1 MNKDYVMPI
10 IGLCIVSIFAIYG
23 TITLFQLN
31 SSVDFSIL
39 HNQIMTNQTFVD
51 EMDCKNV
58 LLSLGAVKNII
69 SPTQQDEVNQLI
81 IDFENLKQ
89 EKNCK

>member
-1 MNKDYVMPI
+1 MNKEYVMPI
-10 IGLCIVSIFAIYG
+10 IGLCVVSIFAIYG
-23 TITLFQLN
+23 TITLFQLDN
-31 SSVDFSIL
+31 SIDFSIL

-51 EMDCKNV
+51 EMDCKKV
-58 LLSLGAVKNII
+58 LLSLDAVKNII
-69 SPTQQDEVNQLI
+69 SPTQQNEVNQLV